1 MKAVLIEGY
10 MEKGVFATP
19 FSHAGKRVYTYP
31 LPPFSTVAGMVHFL
45 CRWSSWHDMNISIA
59 GSGTVNEQE
68 FAMRWKGGT
77 YARSETE
84 DFKKRFPVRVK
95 NGPGF
100 TGWVNT
106 PVLVDF
112 VADLNLRLHVQPKN
126 EKEVDIIYKMLKH
139 PRRFPNLGRHE
150 DLLRIDKIEVVDILP
165 PEKMTLDL
173 PAYAPVLPETSGT
186 VYTLHKKY
194 TVDRE
199 RRIFEDVKTAYLDAG
214 QEVTTEIDSC
224 GNPVFLM

>member
-1 MKAVLIEGY
+1 
-10 MEKGVFATP
+10 
-19 FSHAGKRVYTYP
+19 
-31 LPPFSTVAGMVHFL
+31 
-45 CRWSSWHDMNISIA
+45 MNISIA

-68 FAMRWKGGT
+68 FTKHWKGGT

-84 DFKKRFPVRVK
+84 EFKKRFPVRVK
-95 NGPGF
+95 NGTGF

-112 VADLNLRLHVQPKN
+112 VADLNLRLHVRPKS
-126 EKEVDIIYKMLKH
+126 EKEVDIICKMLKY
-139 PRRFPNLGRHE
+139 PRRFPSLGRHE

-165 PEKMTLDL
+165 PEKVVLSL
-173 PAYAPVLPETSGT
+173 PAYAPVLPEIFGT
-186 VYTLHKKY
+186 VCTLHKKY
-194 TVDRE
+194 TVNRE
-199 RRIFEDVKTAYLDAG
+199 RRIFEDVKTVYLDVG